1 LVRQARGHAYS
12 PLVGESNV
20 KNEQFLE
27 LFRKNRRDV
36 AVSKELTGLEEMW
49 GSKSRANYER
59 ARALAD
65 QAIALL
71 K

>member
-1 LVRQARGHAYS
+1 MNTVREELFPRTCW
-12 PLVGESNV
+12 
-20 KNEQFLE
+20 NEQFLE
-27 LFRKNRRDV
+27 LFRKNRREV

-49 GSKSRANYER
+49 GSKSRGNYER